1 LYLVATIVGEVTP
14 VTVVPGLKILA
25 HVVANTSV
33 PLFVLEVSLLYYST
47 VFDAELN
54 ATVILPLASC
64 RPGDALSL
72 RGKISV
78 HIGAPGAAGDII
90 ATAAASKRCDRV
102 GTHGCCS
109 PRHHT
114 HSEPSCLELN
124 AII

>member
-14 VTVVPGLKILA
+14 VTVVPGLKISA

-33 PLFVLEVSLLYYST
+33 PLFVLEVSLLYYSP

-54 ATVILPLASC
+54 ATVTLPLANC

-72 RGKISV
+72 SGKISV
-78 HIGAPGAAGDII
+78 HIGAPGTAGDIT

-102 GTHGCCS
+102 GTHECS
-109 PRHHT
+109 RHVIT
-114 HSEPSCLELN
+114 RILN
-124 AII
+124 PHFSS